1 MKAKDERKF
10 ADQLTWRWGYS
21 ACLGGSTVIR
31 KILTHG
37 MAIGDREWGRHVKDS
52 AWHYGLQMTEVM
64 SQGRQVSSRS
74 WKKRQVDFLFR
85 NFLIEYNS
93 IPSLAKR
100 KTFLTFD
107 FELWYGHLCGYKQ
120 LTWGKWI
127 QESLATT
134 TRRYHQ
140 ERSKTAK
147 WRREEQNPILGKLS
161 SPSLSILLILQ
172 QEAHRQLLLL
182 STQRPEQSQQQFAA
196 SIYCLLTRRK
206 HCPEPLTLIISLNP
220 GNNLRQQAP
229 LLSPFY
235 WWRKRGNTNQTIWPR
250 LHSWSMVEPWL
261 QRTGIWLG
269 ENPRHSWRGRDSQIE

>member
-1 MKAKDERKF
+1 MNTTPSQVWLK
-10 ADQLTWRWGYS
+10 
-21 ACLGGSTVIR
+21 
-31 KILTHG
+31 
-37 MAIGDREWGRHVKDS
+37 GRHFLLLTLSCDMDICVAIKNS
-52 AWHYGLQMTEVM
+52 LGASGL
-64 SQGRQVSSRS
+64 
-74 WKKRQVDFLFR
+74 
-85 NFLIEYNS
+85 
-93 IPSLAKR
+93 
-100 KTFLTFD
+100 
-107 FELWYGHLCGYKQ
+107 
-120 LTWGKWI
+120 

-235 WWRKRGNTNQTIWPR
+235 
-250 LHSWSMVEPWL
+250 
-261 QRTGIWLG
+261 
-269 ENPRHSWRGRDSQIE
+269 

>member
-10 ADQLTWRWGYS
+10 ADQLTWRWGFS

-37 MAIGDREWGRHVKDS
+37 MAVGDREWGRHVKDS

-107 FELWYGHLCGYKQ
+107 FDMDICVAINNSLGASGY
-120 LTWGKWI
+120 
-127 QESLATT
+127 
-134 TRRYHQ
+134 
-140 ERSKTAK
+140 RS
-147 WRREEQNPILGKLS
+147 
-161 SPSLSILLILQ
+161 
-172 QEAHRQLLLL
+172 H
-182 STQRPEQSQQQFAA
+182 
-196 SIYCLLTRRK
+196 
-206 HCPEPLTLIISLNP
+206 
-220 GNNLRQQAP
+220 
-229 LLSPFY
+229 
-235 WWRKRGNTNQTIWPR
+235 
-250 LHSWSMVEPWL
+250 WL
-261 QRTGIWLG
+261 QPQGDTTKREVRLQSGGGKSRTQ
-269 ENPRHSWRGRDSQIE
+269 S